1 MVLSFYPL
9 IRRLIIVLPL
19 HGQYTAAVEIKSLG
33 RGTFNIL
40 STGNV
45 FDKQSENKIAEFF
58 INIFS
63 K

>member
-1 MVLSFYPL
+1 M
-9 IRRLIIVLPL
+9 LPL